1 MSERIPISQILFEKS
16 ASVRASEWR
25 CYAGSGIE
33 RGLQLRA
40 LGLCRQDPITSLFP
54 TVDFLLVQPSELN
67 TPHALCFA
75 IVGLLGIR

>member
-1 MSERIPISQILFEKS
+1 MSERIPISQILLEKS
-16 ASVRASEWR
+16 ASVRASEWG
-25 CYAGSGIE
+25 YAGSGIE
-33 RGLQLRA
+33 SGLQLRA